1 MKESKV
7 LFDGSIENNNVRD
20 EFREKLENEGR
31 EFARTLSKSDTL
43 NEKILED
50 VTGGLVRNLET
61 LCGIYAAKTGKT
73 TPGMII
79 KLGAPGTYVSTW
91 RSVLEKMILFI
102 PLCCCI
108 DTAAIRFGIRD
119 WVMMSVI
126 SVVLGLSIVYAVF
139 IARNI
144 IRRREIRMWLIKQ
157 YEEGIV
163 PKLLDWFDSNVS
175 EDLKDKNNGEISANY
190 FQNCV
195 VPRGDEHVLKK
206 YGTCC
211 RVYVKNTVPWRE
223 FLSGMQEL
231 CEKQSDSYEIRIDRI
246 VEETE
251 QVDTASESGASAGCV
266 QEIS

>member
-43 NEKILED
+43 DEKILED
-50 VTGGLVRNLET
+50 VTGGIVRNLET

-73 TPGMII
+73 TPEMVI
-79 KLGAPGTYVSTW
+79 KLGAPGNYGPSW
-91 RSVLEKMILFI
+91 YNVLEKMILFI

-108 DTAAIRFGIRD
+108 DTAAIRFGIRN
-119 WVMMSVI
+119 WVMMGAI

-139 IARNI
+139 IAQNI
-144 IRRREIRMWLIKQ
+144 IRRREIRMWLIRQ
-157 YEEGIV
+157 YEEDIV
-163 PKLLDWFDSNVS
+163 PELLNWFDSNVS
-175 EDLKDKNNGEISANY
+175 EDPKNKNNGEISANY

-211 RVYVKNTVPWRE
+211 RVYVKNTVPWKE
-223 FLSGMQEL
+223 FLSGIQEV

-246 VEETE
+246 TEE
-251 QVDTASESGASAGCV
+251 DFLPDAKS
-266 QEIS
+266 

>member
-1 MKESKV
+1 MTTI
-7 LFDGSIENNNVRD
+7 DNNKLRD

-31 EFARTLSKSDTL
+31 EFAKTLSKSDTL
-43 NEKILED
+43 DEKILKD

-61 LCGIYAAKTGKT
+61 ICGIYAAKTVKSE
-73 TPGMII
+73 PEMII
-79 KLGAPGTYVSTW
+79 KLGALGNYGSFW
-91 RSVLEKMILFI
+91 RNVLEKMILFI

-108 DTAAIRFGIRD
+108 DTVAIRFGIRN
-119 WVMMSVI
+119 WVTMGAI

-157 YEEGIV
+157 YEEDIL
-163 PKLLDWFDSNVS
+163 PELLNWFDSNVS

-211 RVYVKNTVPWRE
+211 RVYVKNTVQWKE
-223 FLSGMQEL
+223 FLSGIQEL
-231 CEKQSDSYEIRIDRI
+231 CEKQSDSYEIRIDRMLQDM
-246 VEETE
+246 ETE
-251 QVDTASESGASAGCV
+251 ANDGTSGCGCPADSAGTMGKP
-266 QEIS
+266 E